1 MSQNKIACEVNGQ
14 LVQRGYDCTVWYY
27 PNGDECEPLAE
38 NSFTIGDED
47 ELFVRKNFVKLNT
60 GLDSIGNM
68 SYAFIP
74 ERFVTE
80 IDLDPHYEVE
90 ERKPDIVDDFKIP
103 F

>member
-1 MSQNKIACEVNGQ
+1 MGQNKIACEVNGQ
-14 LVQRGYDCTVWYY
+14 IVQRGYDCTVWYY
-27 PNGDECEPLAE
+27 PNGDNECALRSAD
-38 NSFTIGDED
+38 FTIGDED

-68 SYAFIP
+68 TYAFIP

-90 ERKPDIVDDFKIP
+90 ERKPDIVDDFIP